1 MAWTEATMMKV
12 AAVERPETNITDD
25 SSRDNDSQTADSAVT
40 AQRLTNYT
48 TGNCSQSIGS
58 NDD

>member
-1 MAWTEATMMKV
+1 MMKV